1 MDDYENIKVLNELH
15 KGAKMGMDS
24 ISYVA
29 EKIEDSEFKDN
40 LSFQYTEYSQFL
52 DRINKLFENYGEIP
66 EENYMKETVM
76 SWTGIQMNTLND
88 KTISHL
94 AELLIQGTDMGIIKG
109 RKLLNSNP
117 NVSEDIKSL
126 LNNFVTTQ
134 ENSINQL
141 KKFL

>member
-66 EENYMKETVM
+66 EENHMKESVM

>member
-1 MDDYENIKVLNELH
+1 MDDYENLKVLNELH

-24 ISYVA
+24 ISFVS
-29 EKIEDSEFKDN
+29 EKVEDSEFKDN

-52 DRINKLFENYGEIP
+52 DRINKLYENYGEIP
-66 EENYMKETVM
+66 EENAMGQKVM

-88 KTISHL
+88 KTTSHL

-117 NVSEDIKSL
+117 NISEDVRSL
-126 LNNFVTTQ
+126 LDNFVVTQ

>member
-24 ISYVA
+24 ISFVSD
-29 EKIEDSEFKDN
+29 KVEDSKFKDN

-66 EENYMKETVM
+66 DENAMKEKVM

-88 KTISHL
+88 KSTSHL
-94 AELLIQGTDMGIIKG
+94 ADLLIQGTNMGIIKG

-117 NVSEDIKSL
+117 SISEDVRSL
-126 LNNFVTTQ
+126 LDNFVVTQ

>member
-1 MDDYENIKVLNELH
+1 MDDYENLKVLKELH

-24 ISYVA
+24 ISFVS
-29 EKIEDSEFKDN
+29 EKVEDSEFKDN

-52 DRINKLFENYGEIP
+52 DRINKLYENYGEIP
-66 EENYMKETVM
+66 EENAMGQKVM

-88 KTISHL
+88 KTTSHL

-117 NVSEDIKSL
+117 NISEDVRSL
-126 LNNFVTTQ
+126 LDNFVVTQ

>member
-66 EENYMKETVM
+66 EENHMKETVM

>member
-1 MDDYENIKVLNELH
+1 MDYYENIKVLNELH

-24 ISYVA
+24 ISFVS

-66 EENYMKETVM
+66 EENHMKETVM

-109 RKLLNSNP
+109 RKLLNSSP
-117 NVSEDIKSL
+117 NVSDDIKSL
-126 LNNFVTTQ
+126 LNNFITTQ

>member
-1 MDDYENIKVLNELH
+1 MDDYENIKVLEELH

-24 ISYVA
+24 ISFVS
-29 EKIEDSEFKDN
+29 EKVKDSEFKDN

-52 DRINKLFENYGEIP
+52 DRINKLYENYGEIP
-66 EENYMKETVM
+66 EENAMGQKVM

-88 KTISHL
+88 KSTSHL

-109 RKLLNSNP
+109 RRLLNSNP
-117 NVSEDIKSL
+117 NISEDVKSL
-126 LNNFVTTQ
+126 LNNFVSTQ
-134 ENSINQL
+134 ENSITQL

>member
-1 MDDYENIKVLNELH
+1 MDDYENLKVLNELH

-24 ISYVA
+24 ISFVS
-29 EKIEDSEFKDN
+29 EKVEDSEFKDN

-52 DRINKLFENYGEIP
+52 DRINKLYENYGEIP
-66 EENYMKETVM
+66 EENAMGQKVM

-88 KTISHL
+88 KSTSHL

-109 RKLLNSNP
+109 RKLLNSSP
-117 NVSEDIKSL
+117 NISEDVRSL
-126 LNNFVTTQ
+126 LDNFVVTQ